1 LTQLPAKPQSSPQ
14 TLQHEPAFAASP
26 AKVRDDEDLDK
37 SIDPNP
43 MEGLRRILIQC
54 HWRNNHKANDDTREN
69 HTSQKERETAVD
81 NILEQLTDL
90 QKMGLEEIGLE
101 QSATSDVSSDKS
113 DGKKMWIPTAQLF
126 QNSPAPH
133 MTGKED
139 WTLLHRYVRQA
150 FPLLR
155 TESSSVGPSNEKS
168 DCSVKSGDGGAID
181 SNRVGEDSGINDS
194 SNNDAKKSWV
204 CVLIDY
210 TFFPAAPYLSNP
222 LEDLP
227 LLYKL
232 RNYGPKPALGKE
244 GDSRAMS
251 KHRSRP
257 KRNQRNVRKEQ
268 EPKEEEQPGDKTGDN
283 IPKANHVSEGVVL
296 LRLRPD
302 LPRSERRAIH
312 LILVSSRRREFA
324 TSTKPDVPLDY
335 ADKNAKLTTAI
346 VVQWSFNAIQSSQK
360 KRKRADQVGNGS
372 NISKEPHPKR
382 KSNITAV
389 FCVLRKQQCEHQVA
403 IQNVVR
409 ALRCRAS
416 EIGLAGIK
424 DMQAITYQFCTLRN
438 VDLARVQC
446 ANDSLGERVQLSTFV
461 EVQDVLL
468 DRGNLL
474 GNRFEITI
482 RNLKR
487 VQRLHVEGTNDS
499 CPLISPQCNGGAD

>member
-1 LTQLPAKPQSSPQ
+1 MSSI
-14 TLQHEPAFAASP
+14 F
-26 AKVRDDEDLDK
+26 
-37 SIDPNP
+37 
-43 MEGLRRILIQC
+43 
-54 HWRNNHKANDDTREN
+54 
-69 HTSQKERETAVD
+69 
-81 NILEQLTDL
+81 
-90 QKMGLEEIGLE
+90 
-101 QSATSDVSSDKS
+101 
-113 DGKKMWIPTAQLF
+113 
-126 QNSPAPH
+126 NS
-133 MTGKED
+133 
-139 WTLLHRYVRQA
+139 VRQA

-168 DCSVKSGDGGAID
+168 DCSVKSGDGDAID
-181 SNRVGEDSGINDS
+181 SNRMGEDSGINDN
-194 SNNDAKKSWV
+194 SNSDAKKSWV
-204 CVLIDY
+204 CVLIDRA
-210 TFFPAAPYLSNP
+210 FFPAAPYLSNP

-268 EPKEEEQPGDKTGDN
+268 EPKEEQQPGDKTGDN
-283 IPKANHVSEGVVL
+283 KPKANHVSDGVVL

-335 ADKNAKLTTAI
+335 ADKDAKLTTAI

-360 KRKRADQVGNGS
+360 KRKRADQVGNVS
-372 NISKEPHPKR
+372 NISKETHPKR
-382 KSNITAV
+382 KSNITAI
-389 FCVLRKQQCEHQVA
+389 FCVVRKQQCEHQVA

-416 EIGLAGIK
+416 DVGLAGIK

-487 VQRLHVEGTNDS
+487 VQRLHVEGEESWKEQTVPVHSSHLNAMVERIKEFGFINFYGEQRVGAAGFRSHVGVRSFDVGRAMLKGDFASAIDLIMTGRSNQVYSPGAEEINVREVWKTSGGDARATLKVFPKNRNAMVREKDLMKGLLRYGDS
-499 CPLISPQCNGGAD
+499 LEAIRCVPYNVRMFWIHAYQVSFLT